1 MDRAVV
7 VDLVRRAMDVS
18 ERQRPE
24 MAPTHLEVPLEYF
37 RSEEWAA
44 KERTLYETSP
54 LALVASSELSAPDDY
69 LVRDAVG
76 RSVLLT
82 RDHDGVAHAFLNY
95 CRHRGAEPVL
105 GCGNARRFTCPYHG
119 WVYDTSGRVV
129 GMPLRDRHDGFDL
142 APYGLVEL
150 PLEERH
156 GFVWVVLTP
165 GHPIDVAA
173 HLGALDEEIG
183 ALRCDRMRYYASHEQ
198 ARLDVNWK
206 AVAEGLLD
214 GLHVPFVH
222 AETFGLNPQAANV
235 DVSFVDRIGPHVRWG
250 FPMFLPDDV
259 PRLRALP
266 DDELHAGM
274 LGCVWLISPGLL
286 LANELY
292 GIIYADLTPGRAL
305 DEAYLRYG
313 WLSPYDEG
321 PEGMP
326 SPEHMAARA
335 RKAVFEDQEVWEGC
349 GRGLTLGAHDAELIG
364 RNEYAI
370 QLFHEG
376 LAEQT
381 GYPGLRRVG
390 G

>member
-1 MDRAVV
+1 MQ
-7 VDLVRRAMDVS
+7 VS
-18 ERQRPE
+18 ENQFPE
-24 MAPTHLEVPLEYF
+24 ISPTHLEVPLSYF
-37 RSEEWAA
+37 RDAEWAA
-44 KERTLYETSP
+44 KERDLYETSP
-54 LALVASSELSAPDDY
+54 LALIASSEIENPNDY
-69 LVRDAVG
+69 LVRNAVG

-82 RDHDGVAHAFLNY
+82 RDEEGIAHAFLNY

-119 WVYDTSGRVV
+119 WVYDINGNQV

-142 APYGLVEL
+142 SAYGLVEL

-156 GFVWVVLTP
+156 GFVWVVLRP
-165 GHPIDVAA
+165 GHSIDVAS
-173 HLGALDEEIG
+173 HLGALDTEIG
-183 ALRCDRMRYYASHEQ
+183 ALGCAKMHYYQSHEE

-222 AETFGLNPQAANV
+222 AETFGLNPQAANI
-235 DVSFVDRIGPHVRWG
+235 DVSIVDKIGPHVRWA
-250 FPMFLPDDV
+250 FPMFGPDDV
-259 PRLRALP
+259 PGLRELP
-266 DDELHAGM
+266 DAELNESM

-292 GIIYADLTPGRAL
+292 GIIYADLTPGTAL

-313 WLSPYDEG
+313 WLSPVTEA

-335 RKAVFEDQEVWEGC
+335 TRAVFEDQKMWEGC
-349 GRGLTLGAHDAELIG
+349 GRGLQRGAHAAELLG

-370 QLFHEG
+370 QLFHRG

-381 GYPGLRRVG
+381 GYTGLREV
-390 G
+390 

>member
-1 MDRAVV
+1 
-7 VDLVRRAMDVS
+7 
-18 ERQRPE
+18 
-24 MAPTHLEVPLEYF
+24 
-37 RSEEWAA
+37 
-44 KERTLYETSP
+44 
-54 LALVASSELSAPDDY
+54 
-69 LVRDAVG
+69 
-76 RSVLLT
+76 
-82 RDHDGVAHAFLNY
+82 
-95 CRHRGAEPVL
+95 
-105 GCGNARRFTCPYHG
+105 
-119 WVYDTSGRVV
+119 
-129 GMPLRDRHDGFDL
+129 
-142 APYGLVEL
+142 
-150 PLEERH
+150 
-156 GFVWVVLTP
+156 
-165 GHPIDVAA
+165 
-173 HLGALDEEIG
+173 
-183 ALRCDRMRYYASHEQ
+183 MRYYASHEQ